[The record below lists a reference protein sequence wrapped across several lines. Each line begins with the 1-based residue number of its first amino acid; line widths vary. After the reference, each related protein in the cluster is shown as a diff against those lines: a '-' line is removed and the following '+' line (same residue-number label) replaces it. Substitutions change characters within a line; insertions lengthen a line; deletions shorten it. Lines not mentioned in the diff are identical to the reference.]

1 MQPKQ
6 LAKANSLYNLMVYF
20 AKAATAMEYNLV
32 LVESPREESTQ
43 GTLAPITKAAI
54 SEWSNLVQHL

>member
-1 MQPKQ
+1 MHRSPFH
-6 LAKANSLYNLMVYF
+6 NSYFFYF
-20 AKAATAMEYNLV
+20 AKAATAIEYSFV